1 MHLKYNTDHLWYL
14 IITVSIIL
22 VLVMPGIIPFVPAE
36 SSNNQ
41 NVFTIDSKPY
51 GLTYGEW
58 TAKWWQ
64 WAFSTPKETNAV
76 LDENG
81 KNCAQGQS
89 GPVWFLAGTFGG
101 SVVRECTIPA
111 EKSILFPI
119 LNSECSYA
127 EFPALNT
134 ESELRDCAKTFQ
146 DQVTQVET
154 TIDGMPLQ
162 GLDKYRV
169 QSPLFNLTLPENNA
183 LGIQMPFTQSVSDGN
198 WVFLKPLTPGKH
210 EIHFSGAGVDYTTTS
225 TNTFATETTY
235 HLTVKPDLFSIN

>member
-1 MHLKYNTDHLWYL
+1 MHIKADTTHLRFP
-14 IITVSIIL
+14 IIMACVIL
-22 VLVMPGIIPFVPAE
+22 VLVMPEIIPFVPAE
-36 SSNNQ
+36 SSSNNQ

-51 GLTYGEW
+51 NLTYSEW

-64 WAFSTPKETNAV
+64 WAFSTPKQVNPV
-76 LDENG
+76 LDEDG

-111 EKSILFPI
+111 EKSIMFPI

-127 EFPALNT
+127 EFPNLKT

-146 DQVTQVET
+146 DQVTQIEA
-154 TIDGMPLQ
+154 TIDGVGLQ
-162 GLDKYRV
+162 GLEKYRV

-183 LGIQMPFTQSVSDGN
+183 LGIQVLSTQAVSDGN

-210 EIHFSGAGVDYTTTS
+210 EIHFRGSSVDFTTTS

-235 HLTVKPDLFSIN
+235 HLTVTP

>member
-1 MHLKYNTDHLWYL
+1 MHIKADTTHLRFP
-14 IITVSIIL
+14 IIMACVIL
-22 VLVMPGIIPFVPAE
+22 VLVMPGIIPFVTIE
-36 SSNNQ
+36 SSSNNQ

-51 GLTYGEW
+51 NLTYSEW

-64 WAFSTPKETNAV
+64 WAFSTPREANPV
-76 LDENG
+76 LDEDG

-111 EKSILFPI
+111 EKSIMFPI

-127 EFPALNT
+127 EFPNLKT

-146 DQVTQVET
+146 DQVTQIET
-154 TIDGMPLQ
+154 TIDGVGLQ
-162 GLDKYRV
+162 GLEKYRV

-183 LGIQMPFTQSVSDGN
+183 LGIQVPSTQAVSDGN

-210 EIHFSGAGVDYTTTS
+210 EIHSSGSSVDFTTTS

-235 HLTVKPDLFSIN
+235 HLTVEP